1 MKLMLKRNALI
12 ESSGLLIV
20 NGMLRLIVGTRLQ
33 ALLDKGMNEN
43 KVHLEYFIN
52 HSGNERAFK

>member
-1 MKLMLKRNALI
+1 
-12 ESSGLLIV
+12 LIV
-20 NGMLRLIVGTRLQ
+20 NGMLRLIVGARLQ